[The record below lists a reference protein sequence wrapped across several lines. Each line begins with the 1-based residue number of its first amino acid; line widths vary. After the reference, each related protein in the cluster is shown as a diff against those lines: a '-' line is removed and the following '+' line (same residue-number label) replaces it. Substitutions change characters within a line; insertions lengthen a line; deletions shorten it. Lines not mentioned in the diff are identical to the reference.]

1 MPERAQ
7 NNRVLSGSRGRARG
21 GAVPR
26 RAIPLTELL
35 AFYR

>member
-21 GAVPR
+21 AV
-26 RAIPLTELL
+26 PLTELL

>member
-21 GAVPR
+21 VVPR